1 MPPRKNVRVSKA
13 RHPEPK
19 DSSVANQKDHVE
31 MSEED
36 DAYSAATSS
45 GDEANGLPPD
55 PSTNIKV
62 RGFYTLFSNF

>member
-1 MPPRKNVRVSKA
+1 
-13 RHPEPK
+13 
-19 DSSVANQKDHVE
+19 

-62 RGFYTLFSNF
+62 RRFYTLFSNF